1 MGKRRDYFVCNEC
14 GHEEA
19 KWLGRCPEC
28 GSWNSFREMKAAGP
42 AGGGAVGGAGGRAA
56 SGIRS
61 AGSRASG
68 GGRHSPGGHKKLE
81 VMSIDQVQM
90 ADGVR
95 LDTGIDEVNRV
106 LGGGAMLGAS
116 ALIGGEPG
124 IGKSTLML
132 QLSASIRSLRPVLYI
147 SGEESLPQIR
157 MRAER
162 LGIVR
167 PNSKGSHA
175 PEAGGKAGA
184 GTKIGGGSAGGA
196 AAGTKNGAGA
206 AVQLVCESDLDRI
219 MSVLREVKP
228 QVVVVDS
235 IQTLLSVDAGSVP
248 GTVNQLKYGCHE
260 LIDWARET
268 DAALFLVAHVTKE
281 GAIAGPKVIEH
292 MVDTVLYFEQAGS
305 GLRIVRAVKNRHG
318 SVDEIGLFTMEAEG
332 LVQVPDAASFFLE
345 QREAELPP
353 GITAAPVY
361 EGTRVLMVEIQAL
374 VVPAKSGFSRIYSDK
389 IDNNRVSRIAAVL
402 EKLLSVRFSDQDIY
416 INVAGGIRLGE
427 VGIELPLAMALY
439 SARTGIPVP
448 KQAALAGE
456 ISLAGEIRPTAH
468 MQRRVRTAA
477 EMGFTRFIGPR
488 DVRAKGAAGVEAGAT
503 AGAGAEAGAGGGA
516 KGSGA
521 AAGQGG
527 TKIGGEAAGG
537 KAAGTKNGAGGI
549 DERVAGTKNGAGGS
563 AAAGLPAGAA
573 GAGFQRVQTLGD
585 AVRYVFGQR

>member
-1 MGKRRDYFVCNEC
+1 MAKRRDYFVCNEC

-56 SGIRS
+56 SGSRS

-68 GGRHSPGGHKKLE
+68 GGRHSPGGYKKLE
-81 VMSIDQVQM
+81 VMSIDQVEM

-95 LDTGIDEVNRV
+95 LDTGIAEVNRV

-132 QLSASIRSLRPVLYI
+132 QLSASIRTRRPVLYI

-162 LGIVR
+162 LGIVY
-167 PNSKGSHA
+167 PSCS
-175 PEAGGKAGA
+175 
-184 GTKIGGGSAGGA
+184 
-196 AAGTKNGAGA
+196 KNGAKRNVNDGGA
-206 AVQLVCESDLDRI
+206 GVGSAVKLVSESDLDRI

-318 SVDEIGLFTMEAEG
+318 SVDEIGLFTMDAEG

-345 QREAELPP
+345 QREAELPS

-416 INVAGGIRLGE
+416 VNVAGGIRLNE
-427 VGIELPLAMALY
+427 VGIELALATALY

-448 KQAALAGE
+448 RDVALAGE
-456 ISLAGEIRPTAH
+456 ISLAGEIRPTPH
-468 MQRRVRTAA
+468 MHRRVKTAG
-477 EMGFTRFIGPR
+477 EMGFGRFLGPR
-488 DVRAKGAAGVEAGAT
+488 DVHGPGHWKKE
-503 AGAGAEAGAGGGA
+503 
-516 KGSGA
+516 S
-521 AAGQGG
+521 AGQR
-527 TKIGGEAAGG
+527 
-537 KAAGTKNGAGGI
+537 KAQDSK
-549 DERVAGTKNGAGGS
+549 
-563 AAAGLPAGAA
+563 PAGYEAHEA
-573 GAGFQRVQTLGD
+573 YEIVGTIGESIGK
-585 AVRYVFGQR
+585 VFGQGK

>member
-132 QLSASIRSLRPVLYI
+132 QLSASIRTRRPVLYI

-162 LGIVR
+162 LGIVY
-167 PNSKGSHA
+167 PSCS
-175 PEAGGKAGA
+175 
-184 GTKIGGGSAGGA
+184 
-196 AAGTKNGAGA
+196 KNGAKRNVNDGGA
-206 AVQLVCESDLDRI
+206 GVGSAVKLVSESDLDRI

-260 LIDWARET
+260 LFDWARET

-318 SVDEIGLFTMEAEG
+318 SVDEIGLFTMDAEG

-477 EMGFTRFIGPR
+477 DMGFTRFIGPR
-488 DVRAKGAAGVEAGAT
+488 DVRAKEASSSAASAADKRAASGGK
-503 AGAGAEAGAGGGA
+503 GAGTKNGAGG
-516 KGSGA
+516 
-521 AAGQGG
+521 
-527 TKIGGEAAGG
+527 IVER
-537 KAAGTKNGAGGI
+537 AAGTKNGAGGGPGK
-549 DERVAGTKNGAGGS
+549 A
-563 AAAGLPAGAA
+563 AGAA

-585 AVRYVFGQR
+585 AVRY

>member
-1 MGKRRDYFVCNEC
+1 MAKRRDFFVCNEC

-28 GSWNSFREMKAAGP
+28 GSWNSFREMKASAVADGSSTAGAARSGP
-42 AGGGAVGGAGGRAA
+42 GAGGR
-56 SGIRS
+56 
-61 AGSRASG
+61 
-68 GGRHSPGGHKKLE
+68 HKKLE
-81 VMSIDQVQM
+81 VVSLEQVEV

-95 LDTGIDEVNRV
+95 LDTGMDEVNRV
-106 LGGGAMLGAS
+106 LGSGAMLGAT

-132 QLSASIRSLRPVLYI
+132 QLSASIRTHRPVLYI

-162 LGIVR
+162 LGIVSPPSR
-167 PNSKGSHA
+167 S
-175 PEAGGKAGA
+175 
-184 GTKIGGGSAGGA
+184 
-196 AAGTKNGAGA
+196 KNGAKRAVNDGGA
-206 AVQLVCESDLDRI
+206 GVGSAVKLVSESDLDRI
-219 MSVLREVKP
+219 MAALREVKP
-228 QVVVVDS
+228 QVVIVDS
-235 IQTLLSVDAGSVP
+235 IQTLISADAGSVP
-248 GTVNQLKYGCHE
+248 GTVNQLKYGCYE

-268 DAALFLVAHVTKE
+268 QSALFLVAHVTKE
-281 GAIAGPKVIEH
+281 GTIAGPKVIEH
-292 MVDTVLYFEQAGS
+292 MVDTVLYFEQAGA
-305 GLRIVRAVKNRHG
+305 GLRIVRAMKNRHG

-345 QREAELPP
+345 QREEELPP

-468 MQRRVRTAA
+468 MQRRIRTAA
-477 EMGFTRFIGPR
+477 DMGFKRFIGPR
-488 DVRAKGAAGVEAGAT
+488 DVRAKEAPGAAGAVGTAAPAGEG
-503 AGAGAEAGAGGGA
+503 AGAGVSPSKNGAGGGA
-516 KGSGA
+516 AGPA
-521 AAGQGG
+521 AEGFQQVR
-527 TKIGGEAAGG
+527 TLGEAV
-537 KAAGTKNGAGGI
+537 KH
-549 DERVAGTKNGAGGS
+549 
-563 AAAGLPAGAA
+563 
-573 GAGFQRVQTLGD
+573 
-585 AVRYVFGQR
+585 VFGQK

>member
-167 PNSKGSHA
+167 PACS
-175 PEAGGKAGA
+175 
-184 GTKIGGGSAGGA
+184 
-196 AAGTKNGAGA
+196 KNGAKRNVNDGGA
-206 AVQLVCESDLDRI
+206 GVGSAVKLVSESDLDRI

-268 DAALFLVAHVTKE
+268 DAALFLVAHVTTE
-281 GAIAGPKVIEH
+281 GAIAGPQVIEH
-292 MVDTVLYFEQAGS
+292 MVDTVLYFDQASS
-305 GLRIVRAVKNRHG
+305 GLRILRAVKNRFG
-318 SVDEIGLFTMEAEG
+318 SVDEIGIFTMEREG
-332 LVQVPDAASFFLE
+332 LIQVADPASYFLE
-345 QREAELPP
+345 QREVIPP
-353 GITAAPVY
+353 GIAAAPVY
-361 EGTRVLMVEIQAL
+361 EGSRVLMVEIQAL
-374 VVPAKSGFSRIYSDK
+374 VIPAKSGYTRIYSDR
-389 IDNNRVSRIAAVL
+389 IDSNRVSRIAAVL
-402 EKLLSVRFSDQDIY
+402 EKHLSLRSSDHDIY
-416 INVAGGIRLGE
+416 INVAGGIKLDE
-427 VGIELPLAMALY
+427 VGIELPLAVALY
-439 SARTGIPVP
+439 SA
-448 KQAALAGE
+448 
-456 ISLAGEIRPTAH
+456 
-468 MQRRVRTAA
+468 
-477 EMGFTRFIGPR
+477 
-488 DVRAKGAAGVEAGAT
+488 
-503 AGAGAEAGAGGGA
+503 
-516 KGSGA
+516 
-521 AAGQGG
+521 
-527 TKIGGEAAGG
+527 
-537 KAAGTKNGAGGI
+537 
-549 DERVAGTKNGAGGS
+549 
-563 AAAGLPAGAA
+563 
-573 GAGFQRVQTLGD
+573 
-585 AVRYVFGQR
+585 

>member
-56 SGIRS
+56 SGSRS

-68 GGRHSPGGHKKLE
+68 GGRHSPGGYKKLE

-95 LDTGIDEVNRV
+95 LDTGIAEVNRV

-167 PNSKGSHA
+167 PNSKGSPA
-175 PEAGGKAGA
+175 PGAGGKAGA
-184 GTKIGGGSAGGA
+184 GTNNGGA
-196 AAGTKNGAGA
+196 AADEPRAGTKNGAGAGA

-477 EMGFTRFIGPR
+477 EMGFSRFIGPR
-488 DVRAKGAAGVEAGAT
+488 DVRAKEA
-503 AGAGAEAGAGGGA
+503 
-516 KGSGA
+516 SGA
-521 AAGQGG
+521 ASGAASTGEPTAGQSG
-527 TKIGGEAAGG
+527 TKIGAA
-537 KAAGTKNGAGGI
+537 
-549 DERVAGTKNGAGGS
+549 E
-563 AAAGLPAGAA
+563 
-573 GAGFQRVQTLGD
+573 GFQRVETLGD

>member
-132 QLSASIRSLRPVLYI
+132 QLSASIRSQRPVLYI

-167 PNSKGSHA
+167 PGSKGSPA
-175 PEAGGKAGA
+175 LGAGGKAGA
-184 GTKIGGGSAGGA
+184 GTKNGGA
-196 AAGTKNGAGA
+196 AADEPRPGTKNGAGAGPAAAGLGARAGAGA

-488 DVRAKGAAGVEAGAT
+488 DVRAKEAVS
-503 AGAGAEAGAGGGA
+503 AGAGALGSGAAASADKRAASGRA
-516 KGSGA
+516 VPGA

-537 KAAGTKNGAGGI
+537 KAAGTKNGAGG
-549 DERVAGTKNGAGGS
+549 S
-563 AAAGLPAGAA
+563 AAAGLAAGAA
-573 GAGFQRVQTLGD
+573 GAGFQRVQT
-585 AVRYVFGQR
+585 

>member
-1 MGKRRDYFVCNEC
+1 MAKRRDFFVCNEC

-28 GSWNSFREMKAAGP
+28 GSWNSFREMQASGPGGSSSSAGGVKAAG
-42 AGGGAVGGAGGRAA
+42 A
-56 SGIRS
+56 SARS
-61 AGSRASG
+61 
-68 GGRHSPGGHKKLE
+68 HKKLQ
-81 VMSIDQVQM
+81 VVPIDQVEV

-95 LDTGIDEVNRV
+95 LNTGIEEVNRV
-106 LGGGAMLGAS
+106 LGRGAMLGAT

-132 QLSASIRSLRPVLYI
+132 QLSASVRTERPVLYI

-162 LGIVR
+162 LGIV
-167 PNSKGSHA
+167 PAKGSTTGTNGA
-175 PEAGGKAGA
+175 P
-184 GTKIGGGSAGGA
+184 TSHS
-196 AAGTKNGAGA
+196 TPTSRKNGAGSA
-206 AVQLVCESDLDRI
+206 GTDRGTGVEADVKLVCESDLDRI

-228 QVVVVDS
+228 QVVIVDS
-235 IQTLLSVDAGSVP
+235 IQTLISADAGNVP

-260 LIDWARET
+260 LIDWAREAQ
-268 DAALFLVAHVTKE
+268 AALFLVAHVTKE
-281 GAIAGPKVIEH
+281 GSIAGPKVIEH
-292 MVDTVLYFEQAGS
+292 MVDTVLYFEQAGA

-361 EGTRVLMVEIQAL
+361 EGSRVLMVEIQAL

-427 VGIELPLAMALY
+427 VGIELPLALALY

-477 EMGFTRFIGPR
+477 EMGFKRFIGPR
-488 DVRAKGAAGVEAGAT
+488 DVRAADGVMESGQN
-503 AGAGAEAGAGGGA
+503 GFQQVQSLAEA
-516 KGSGA
+516 
-521 AAGQGG
+521 
-527 TKIGGEAAGG
+527 
-537 KAAGTKNGAGGI
+537 
-549 DERVAGTKNGAGGS
+549 
-563 AAAGLPAGAA
+563 
-573 GAGFQRVQTLGD
+573 
-585 AVRYVFGQR
+585 VRLVFGQK

>member
-1 MGKRRDYFVCNEC
+1 MAKKRDFFICNEC

-28 GSWNSFREMKAAGP
+28 GSWNSFREMKASPAAG
-42 AGGGAVGGAGGRAA
+42 AGSSGASSGGAGAGAGGR
-56 SGIRS
+56 
-61 AGSRASG
+61 
-68 GGRHSPGGHKKLE
+68 HKKLQAVSLSE
-81 VMSIDQVQM
+81 VEV

-106 LGGGAMLGAS
+106 LGSGAMLGAT

-132 QLSASIRSLRPVLYI
+132 QLSTSIRTDRPVLYI

-162 LGIVR
+162 LGIVY
-167 PNSKGSHA
+167 PSCS
-175 PEAGGKAGA
+175 
-184 GTKIGGGSAGGA
+184 
-196 AAGTKNGAGA
+196 KNGAKRNVNDGGA
-206 AVQLVCESDLDRI
+206 GVGSAVKLVSESDLDRI

-318 SVDEIGLFTMEAEG
+318 SVDEIGLFTMDAEG

-345 QREAELPP
+345 QREAELPS

-448 KQAALAGE
+448 KQTALAGE

-477 EMGFTRFIGPR
+477 EMGFSRFIGPR
-488 DVRAKGAAGVEAGAT
+488 DVRAKEA
-503 AGAGAEAGAGGGA
+503 
-516 KGSGA
+516 SGA
-521 AAGQGG
+521 ASGAASTGEPTAGQSG
-527 TKIGGEAAGG
+527 TKIGAA
-537 KAAGTKNGAGGI
+537 
-549 DERVAGTKNGAGGS
+549 E
-563 AAAGLPAGAA
+563 
-573 GAGFQRVQTLGD
+573 GFQRVETLGD